1 MCPEPC
7 FGAEWE
13 TVARTEDFPERL
25 DAFVGDD
32 LKDSRGDSTGDF
44 DYPAR
49 IDRSVVIGDSVRR
62 VSVWSLRILFI
73 TVAAYVGWLILGQL
87 WRGVLPVIL
96 ALIVCTVLSTPN
108 MWLRKLKFPPALA
121 AVTTIIIFF
130 AAIAGVF
137 WLIAPSI
144 ARQSQTLYYQ
154 VFDGILSVQLWLQ
167 GDPFNL
173 DANDVD
179 NFFNEVVGWLQNQ
192 AGTIAGEIFSG
203 LGMATS
209 VIITLGVVLVLT
221 FFFLKDGDR
230 FLSWGRQAVGETSGW
245 HLTELLT
252 RAWNTLAGFIR
263 AQAIVSAVDAVF
275 IGIGLVIVGVPMA
288 FALSVITFVAG
299 FIPIIGAFTAGAL
312 AVIVALVS
320 LGFTEAVIVLIIVVA
335 VQQLE
340 GNILSPILQSKAMNL
355 HPVIVLLSVTVG
367 GTLFGIIGAFLAVP
381 VAAMIAV
388 AFRYFQEVISVQ
400 AGEKNY
406 RDLTYATPYGRLAG
420 RSITERGVQLRR
432 DYYRNALPDQKPVD
446 PVEETDDLAAV
457 LVEEPTTDIN
467 ELRRAMLKKRLS
479 QGRKL
484 TAQALDLMRRRK

>member
-1 MCPEPC
+1 MD
-7 FGAEWE
+7 
-13 TVARTEDFPERL
+13 DFPEQL
-25 DAFVGDD
+25 EAFVDHD
-32 LKDSRGDSTGDF
+32 TDEAPSSVSASDPEDQ
-44 DYPAR
+44 PAR
-49 IDRSVVIGDSVRR
+49 IDRSVVIGDS
-62 VSVWSLRILFI
+62 LRQ
-73 TVAAYVGWLILGQL
+73 VAMWCLRLLLIIVAGYVGWLILGQL

-96 ALIVCTVLSTPN
+96 ALIVCTVLSAPN
-108 MWLRKLKFPPALA
+108 MWLRKLKFPPAA
-121 AVTTIIIFF
+121 AAATTIIIFF

-167 GDPFNL
+167 GEPFNL
-173 DANDVD
+173 DSDDLA
-179 NFFNEVVGWLQNQ
+179 NFFNEVAGWLQNQ

-230 FLSWGRQAVGETSGW
+230 FLPWARQAVGETAGW

-252 RAWNTLAGFIR
+252 RAWTTLAGFIR

-299 FIPIIGAFTAGAL
+299 FIPIVGAFTAGAL
-312 AVIVALVS
+312 AVLIALVS

-340 GNILSPILQSKAMNL
+340 GNILSPMLQSKAMNI
-355 HPVIVLLSVTVG
+355 HPVMVLLSVTVG

-388 AFRYFQEVISVQ
+388 AFRYFQDLTSLR
-400 AGEKNY
+400 AGEKAPE
-406 RDLTYATPYGRLAG
+406 DITYISPYGVYAARHAADN
-420 RSITERGVQLRR
+420 GVQLRR
-432 DYYRNALPDQKPVD
+432 NYYRSALPEQKP
-446 PVEETDDLAAV
+446 EETVLARV
-457 LVEEPTTDIN
+457 REVPVVEDPN
-467 ELRRAMLKKRLS
+467 EIRRAMLKKRFS
-479 QGRKL
+479 QGRKITSRAFEL
-484 TAQALDLMRRRK
+484 VRRRK

>member
-1 MCPEPC
+1 M
-7 FGAEWE
+7 
-13 TVARTEDFPERL
+13 ARTEDFPERL
-25 DAFVGDD
+25 DALVGDNMDD
-32 LKDSRGDSTGDF
+32 LKDSRGDSTGDV

-73 TVAAYVGWLILGQL
+73 AVAAYVGWLILGQL

-245 HLTELLT
+245 
-252 RAWNTLAGFIR
+252 
-263 AQAIVSAVDAVF
+263 
-275 IGIGLVIVGVPMA
+275 
-288 FALSVITFVAG
+288 
-299 FIPIIGAFTAGAL
+299 
-312 AVIVALVS
+312 
-320 LGFTEAVIVLIIVVA
+320 
-335 VQQLE
+335 
-340 GNILSPILQSKAMNL
+340 
-355 HPVIVLLSVTVG
+355 
-367 GTLFGIIGAFLAVP
+367 
-381 VAAMIAV
+381 
-388 AFRYFQEVISVQ
+388 
-400 AGEKNY
+400 
-406 RDLTYATPYGRLAG
+406 
-420 RSITERGVQLRR
+420 
-432 DYYRNALPDQKPVD
+432 
-446 PVEETDDLAAV
+446 
-457 LVEEPTTDIN
+457 
-467 ELRRAMLKKRLS
+467 
-479 QGRKL
+479 
-484 TAQALDLMRRRK
+484 